1 MKIESIVIHT
11 DINDKLQWLS
21 DEEAGKLFKA
31 IVAYAENGTIL
42 SPEDDRALGLVF
54 LFVKDQIDR
63 DYAKYLERRETNR
76 ENGRKGGRP
85 KKTDGL
91 SEKPTET
98 DGLSEKPT
106 ESLPIPTP
114 IIIPNTSPINNPIE
128 DKGKTKRFA
137 KPSPQEIKD
146 YIEEK
151 NLNVNPDQFYDYYE
165 SNGWMIGRNHMKD
178 WKAAVRQWNAREPSY
193 SMQSTAAT
201 QKAAIT
207 PQSVMP
213 QGESSTYQE
222 KNYSERF

>member
-1 MKIESIVIHT
+1 MKIEGIVIHT
-11 DINDKLQWLS
+11 DIKEMLDLLS
-21 DEEAGKLFKA
+21 DVEAGQLFKA
-31 IVAYAENGTIL
+31 IIAYAEDGTIPQ
-42 SPEDDRALGLVF
+42 PENNRVLGMMF
-54 LFVKDQIDR
+54 LFIKNQIDR
-63 DYAKYLERRETNR
+63 DYAKYIERRDTNR

-91 SEKPTET
+91 SEKPTE
-98 DGLSEKPT
+98 
-106 ESLPIPTP
+106 SLPIPTP
-114 IIIPNTSPINNPIE
+114 IITPNTSPINNPIE

-178 WKAAVRQWNAREPSY
+178 WKAALRQWNAREPSY

-201 QKAAIT
+201 PKAAIT

-213 QGESSTYQE
+213 QGEYSTYQE

>member
-1 MKIESIVIHT
+1 MKIEGIVIHT
-11 DINDKLQWLS
+11 DIKEMLDLLS
-21 DEEAGKLFKA
+21 DVEAGQLFKA
-31 IVAYAENGTIL
+31 IIAYAEDGTIPQ
-42 SPEDDRALGLVF
+42 PENNRVLGMMF
-54 LFVKDQIDR
+54 LFIKNQIDR
-63 DYAKYLERRETNR
+63 DYAKYIERRDTNR

-114 IIIPNTSPINNPIE
+114 IIIPNTSPIKNPIE